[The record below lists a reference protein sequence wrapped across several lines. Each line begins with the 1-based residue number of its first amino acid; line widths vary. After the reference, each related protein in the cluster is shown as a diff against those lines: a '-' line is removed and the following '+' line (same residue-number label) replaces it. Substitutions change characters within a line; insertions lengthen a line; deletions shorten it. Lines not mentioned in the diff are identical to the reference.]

1 MTETITRSD
10 GIVLTLPNINVS
22 NTMNC
27 AHHTSIDGIALEI
40 TMAVRYLLAD
50 RERIK
55 TQLADAKEEL
65 NKLEQS

>member
-1 MTETITRSD
+1 MPETVTRPD
-10 GIVLTLPNINVS
+10 GVKLELPDINVS
-22 NTMNC
+22 SATNC
-27 AHHTSIDGIALEI
+27 SHHVSIDGTPMEV

>member
-1 MTETITRSD
+1 MTNTITRSD
-10 GIVLTLPNINVS
+10 GVVLTLPDINVS
-22 NTMNC
+22 NATNC
-27 AHHTSIDGIALEI
+27 SHHVSIDGIALEV